1 MRNIIDK
8 DKFNKIIKKLKNLSK
23 YDKLTYVWIGFFIFG
38 IILVINI
45 IVMMFFLIDSN
56 YEYKILNKA
65 YIDVVLPGQVTDQT
79 LSLGIVRIE
88 ELNIEDL
95 KIGDQ
100 IVIKNDYGLDVYWV
114 ETVVSVN
121 LNTNVIQAT
130 YNQEYINDFDNDEV
144 LGVYVK
150 EANFMGTVYYS
161 SSFLE
166 GFIFLTISHGI
177 VLYTYYH
184 ILLSKKEDFEI
195 VK

>member
-161 SSFLE
+161 PFNPNHD
-166 GFIFLTISHGI
+166 FFR
-177 VLYTYYH
+177 
-184 ILLSKKEDFEI
+184 IL
-195 VK
+195 VKR

>member
-8 DKFNKIIKKLKNLSK
+8 NIFKKIIKKLKNLSK
-23 YDKLTYVWIGFFIFG
+23 YDKLTYIWIGFFIFG

-56 YEYKILNKA
+56 YEYKIFNET
-65 YIDVVLPGQVTDQT
+65 YIEAVLPGQETDQT
-79 LSLGIVRIE
+79 LSLGIIRIE
-88 ELNIEDL
+88 ELDIEDL
-95 KIGDQ
+95 KNGDQ

-114 ETVVSVN
+114 ETVVSMN
-121 LNTNVIQAT
+121 PNTNVIQAT
-130 YNQEYINDFDNDEV
+130 YNQKYFNDFDNDEV
-144 LGVYVK
+144 LGVYVR
-150 EANFMGTVYYS
+150 EANFIGTIYYS

-177 VLYTYYH
+177 ILYTYYH
-184 ILLSKKEDFEI
+184 MLLSKKQDFEI